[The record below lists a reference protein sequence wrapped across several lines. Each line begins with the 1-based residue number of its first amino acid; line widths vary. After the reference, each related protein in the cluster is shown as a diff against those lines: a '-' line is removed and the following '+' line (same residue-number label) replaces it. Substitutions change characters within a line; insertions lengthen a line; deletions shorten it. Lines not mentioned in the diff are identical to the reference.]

1 MPLTI
6 TTPAFRDGE
15 VIPVRHTLDGENLS
29 PPLEWRDAPPET
41 KSYVLIVEDPDAPS
55 GTFRHWAVYNISA
68 GETGL
73 REGAS
78 AQVLRGAG
86 EGVNG
91 FGKTRYDGPSRRR
104 GMDRITTISGWPPSM
119 CRSSKSPLRRR
130 SRRSGRGRSPTS
142 LPRRRLS
149 VSTSVKGTGVR
160 SELQKEI
167 GRLGPLLQKLDLR
180 GGGLVALRVST
191 PKPLGN
197 HG

>member
-91 FGKTRYDGPSRRR
+91 FGKTRYDGPQ
-104 GMDRITTISGWPPSM
+104 PPKGHGPHHYHFRLAALDVPQLEIPASA
-119 CRSSKSPLRRR
+119 KVEEIW
-130 SRRSGRGRSPTS
+130 TS
-142 LPRRRLS
+142 AQPHIIAEAE
-149 VSTSVKGTGVR
+149 VVGVYER
-160 SELQKEI
+160 
-167 GRLGPLLQKLDLR
+167 
-180 GGGLVALRVST
+180 
-191 PKPLGN
+191 
-197 HG
+197 